1 MTYSSNISHSGRVVI
16 SCSELIKCYKL
27 PTDVV
32 SPISNRD
39 IYITLLGSHSPVIY
53 SIVDSQGVIVK
64 CVQNWLRYLT
74 KSIGVT
80 ITDGSVD
87 QYGRSVVYFVR
98 WIEEEKYYPNL
109 SVDEVLVII
118 TRQDIRAWVEY
129 MTQLNL
135 SPSTIRTREVCVKQ
149 LLDWLT
155 TIDGGNVRLQENSP
169 YGRDHNNKLK
179 YVSKSVRSKS
189 PKFID
194 TSTIISVL
202 SKFYNECERCMFH
215 TQYDTGLRISEI
227 IELRKR
233 DLPDLD
239 LYPTTAEFIPMVV
252 QGMKGRGGQPKERI
266 TLISRAVLNR
276 IKRYHNTID
285 YKLSADW
292 DMIDPDKPVFLTVNR
307 YSWGYRNAKKQFD
320 SAVSRSIAPEGFTT
334 HWLRH
339 GTAFSVLRSSIG
351 RGYEDRILTVQQMLG
366 HAHLSTTEV
375 YTQISPALL
384 ADLTKKG
391 HEIDRADEA
400 HNIRKATFL
409 PPLKHKERRGHK

>member
-1 MTYSSNISHSGRVVI
+1 
-16 SCSELIKCYKL
+16 
-27 PTDVV
+27 
-32 SPISNRD
+32 
-39 IYITLLGSHSPVIY
+39 
-53 SIVDSQGVIVK
+53 
-64 CVQNWLRYLT
+64 
-74 KSIGVT
+74 
-80 ITDGSVD
+80 
-87 QYGRSVVYFVR
+87 
-98 WIEEEKYYPNL
+98 
-109 SVDEVLVII
+109 
-118 TRQDIRAWVEY
+118 

-169 YGRDHNNKLK
+169 YGRDHDNQLK
-179 YVSKSVRSKS
+179 YVSGSVRSKS

-194 TSTIISVL
+194 TSTVISVL

-239 LYPTTAEFIPMVV
+239 LYPTTAEFIPLVV

-400 HNIRKATFL
+400 QNIRKATFL
-409 PPLKHKERRGHK
+409 PPLKHKERRGHKE